1 MLQYKDSKLSD
12 RKKLSIKTTM
22 HYVFSAQMS
31 MMIFLIAISSLDK
44 SQKSLAQLQG

>member
-1 MLQYKDSKLSD
+1 MLQYKDSKLND
-12 RKKLSIKTTM
+12 RKLSIKMTT

-31 MMIFLIAISSLDK
+31 IMIFLIAITLLDK